1 MTDEILKISKGRW
14 EVKGDRNKIRSMT
27 AVFQQLATETKIIII
42 ITTSVKLENYPPP
55 QMEDFKH
62 G

>member
-55 QMEDFKH
+55 MEDFKH